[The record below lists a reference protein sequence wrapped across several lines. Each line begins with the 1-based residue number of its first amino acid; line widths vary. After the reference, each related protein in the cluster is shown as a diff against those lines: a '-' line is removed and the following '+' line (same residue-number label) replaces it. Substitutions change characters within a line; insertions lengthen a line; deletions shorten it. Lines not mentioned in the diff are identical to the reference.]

1 MKILYLHQ
9 YFLTPEQGGA
19 IRSYHLAKAL
29 VEAGH
34 EVIMIT
40 SHNHKGYH
48 YENIE
53 GIKVHYLPVFYENNL
68 NSIGR
73 VISFAKFMYRAFIKA
88 REIKDV
94 DLCYATS
101 TPLTIG
107 IIALLLKRFHHIK
120 FYFEV
125 RDLWP
130 EAPIQM
136 GTIKNYFAK
145 KILYALEKKIY
156 TKAEKI
162 IALSPGILEGIKKVA
177 PQKDCYMIP
186 NFADC
191 TYFYPEEKKHEFEIQ
206 FGIKETFVIS
216 YFGALGKANHL
227 DYLINAALE
236 LAKNKIE
243 NIHFI
248 IAGRGAELHSIKD
261 KVKTHSLT
269 NISFVGFIN
278 KTSLHDMLNVTDA
291 IYISFANKPI
301 LETNSPNKFFDGLA
315 AGKLCISNT
324 KGWMKEL
331 IEKNN
336 CGFYYDPEKPE
347 TFIEKIIPYTKN
359 TSLLK
364 NSQHNARKLAEQ
376 EFSKDIMTGRFL
388 TIFNNHN
395 N

>member
-1 MKILYLHQ
+1 MKIIYLHQ

-34 EVIMIT
+34 EVEMIT
-40 SHNHKGYH
+40 SHNHPTYH
-48 YENIE
+48 FEIIE
-53 GIKVHYLPVFYENNL
+53 GIKVHYLPVFYENKL
-68 NSIGR
+68 KFFGR
-73 VISFAKFMYRAFIKA
+73 LFSYIKFMYRAYVKA
-88 REIKDV
+88 GEIEDV

-107 IIALLLKRFHHIK
+107 IIALWLRRLHRIP

-130 EAPIQM
+130 EAPVQM
-136 GTIKNYFAK
+136 GVIKNYFVK
-145 KILYALEKKIY
+145 KYLYNLEKRIY
-156 TKAEKI
+156 KRSEKV

-177 PQKDCYMIP
+177 PKKEVVLIP
-186 NFADC
+186 NFSDC
-191 TYFYPEEKKHEFEIQ
+191 HFFYPEEKNPTLEEKFEVK
-206 FGIKETFVIS
+206 GKFVIS

-227 DYLINAALE
+227 EYFINAAQK
-236 LAKNKIE
+236 ATTHD

-248 IAGRGAELHSIKD
+248 IAGKGAELHLIKE
-261 KVKTHSLT
+261 KVKEYNLY

-278 KTSLHDMLNVTDA
+278 KTSLHDLLNVTDA

-315 AGKLCISNT
+315 AGKLCITNT

-331 IEKNN
+331 IEEHH
-336 CGFYYDPEKPE
+336 CGFYYNPENPIS
-347 TFIEKIIPYTKN
+347 FMEKILPYVKDVN
-359 TSLLK
+359 LLK
-364 NSQHNARKLAEQ
+364 TAQTNSRKLAEDK
-376 EFSKDIMTGRFL
+376 FSKDITVEKFL
-388 TIFNNHN
+388 ALFTE
-395 N
+395 